1 MPSLCSRRLRIRRAL
16 RLIGWNA
23 FLLVLGVVLVAMA
36 GEAYFRLTVPFMA
49 SSDLREF
56 VPNVGVLRPPNTE
69 LRFTNGRDYWNVSR
83 TNSLGF
89 LDREPPSIER
99 AAATCHIS
107 MIGDSFVEARE
118 VPIDDKFH
126 VRLEELAAP
135 HLNITT
141 SAFGRGNTG
150 QIQQLPFYDAYAR
163 LLHPQLLVL
172 VFVPNDFIDNS
183 PVLRALAHEWE
194 LGNFPE
200 VSSSGF
206 RVGRLCGQGFTSI
219 EFPPPLRERDREGGT
234 AGLRGGVLY
243 TDRPNP
249 FQPSVR
255 WCWRRWVRW
264 HGGPPTLTLP
274 LKGGGNRSS
283 PQCRTKDGKVR
294 IGPHRVGGKCH
305 NPHESL
311 KSPEVSVRRRPDEK
325 MELLPPRASR
335 VVRSG
340 EEATETSWFALWLRT
355 VWDRINRKLFPRN
368 QAFIRRVET
377 LRGRPGYAALLE
389 GWKPINKNGFL
400 RTFARRDLPPVFAEA
415 LEYTAFAL
423 EQFKERAERDG
434 AKLVILA
441 TSKMKERAFGTRV
454 FGRMS
459 EIAAALGIPVIDQ
472 ADYIVRQGAE
482 LEDARWR
489 HDAHWSVTGHR
500 WAAEALLEYLK
511 EHRAIC
517 NKPASAASRLEVP

>member
-1 MPSLCSRRLRIRRAL
+1 MPSLCSRRPRIRRAL

-23 FLLVLGVVLVAMA
+23 FLLVLGVALVAMA

-89 LDREPPSIER
+89 LDREPPSPER

-118 VPIDDKFH
+118 VPIDDKFQ
-126 VRLEELAAP
+126 VRLEELAARQLP
-135 HLNITT
+135 YLNVTT

-150 QIQQLPFYDAYAR
+150 QIQQVPFYDAYAR
-163 LLHPQLLVL
+163 LLHPKLLML

-200 VSSSGF
+200 
-206 RVGRLCGQGFTSI
+206 L
-219 EFPPPLRERDREGGT
+219 
-234 AGLRGGVLY
+234 
-243 TDRPNP
+243 
-249 FQPSVR
+249 
-255 WCWRRWVRW
+255 
-264 HGGPPTLTLP
+264 
-274 LKGGGNRSS
+274 
-283 PQCRTKDGKVR
+283 
-294 IGPHRVGGKCH
+294 
-305 NPHESL
+305 
-311 KSPEVSVRRRPDEK
+311 SVRRRPDGK

-340 EEATETSWFALWLRT
+340 EEATGTSWFALWLRT
-355 VWDRINRKLFPRN
+355 VWERINRKLFPRN
-368 QAFIRRVET
+368 QGFVRQVEA
-377 LRGRPGYAALLE
+377 LRGRLGYAALLE
-389 GWKPINKNGFL
+389 GWRPTNRRDML
-400 RTFARRDLPPVFAEA
+400 RVFALRDLPPVFADA

-423 EQFKERAERDG
+423 EQFKERADRDG
-434 AKLVILA
+434 AKLVIMA
-441 TSKMKERAFGTRV
+441 TYRMKAKAFGTRV

-489 HDAHWSVTGHR
+489 HNAHWSVTGHR

-511 EHRAIC
+511 EHPAIC
-517 NKPASAASRLEVP
+517 NGPASASSGLEVP

>member
-23 FLLVLGVVLVAMA
+23 FLLVLGVALVAMA

-89 LDREPPSIER
+89 LDREPPSPER

-107 MIGDSFVEARE
+107 MVGDSFVEARE

-126 VRLEELAAP
+126 VRLEELAARQLP
-135 HLNITT
+135 YLNVTT

-163 LLHPQLLVL
+163 LLHPKLLVL

-200 VSSSGF
+200 
-206 RVGRLCGQGFTSI
+206 L
-219 EFPPPLRERDREGGT
+219 
-234 AGLRGGVLY
+234 
-243 TDRPNP
+243 
-249 FQPSVR
+249 SV
-255 WCWRRWVRW
+255 
-264 HGGPPTLTLP
+264 
-274 LKGGGNRSS
+274 K
-283 PQCRTKDGKVR
+283 
-294 IGPHRVGGKCH
+294 
-305 NPHESL
+305 
-311 KSPEVSVRRRPDEK
+311 RRPDGP
-325 MELLPPRASR
+325 MELLPPRTSW
-335 VVRSG
+335 VVHSG
-340 EEATETSWFALWLRT
+340 EEATGTFWFAFWLRT
-355 VWDRINRKLFPRN
+355 VWERINRKLFPRN
-368 QAFIRRVET
+368 QGFVRQVEA
-377 LRGRPGYAALLE
+377 LRGRPGYAALFE
-389 GWKPINKNGFL
+389 GWRPTNRRDML
-400 RTFARRDLPPVFAEA
+400 RVFALRDLPPVFADA

-423 EQFKERAERDG
+423 EQFKERADRDG

-441 TSKMKERAFGTRV
+441 TYRMKAKAFGTRV
-454 FGRMS
+454 FGRMR

-511 EHRAIC
+511 EHPATC
-517 NKPASAASRLEVP
+517 NGPASAASGLEVP